1 MYPDFNS
8 IKMQY
13 AWGPAFMTSV
23 DVADYV
29 SFGTITPAQYKEI
42 TGLDFTTEEAAPA
55 SESTS
60 TAPVESASESEM
72 GSLSDSTSASESA
85 AQ

>member
-29 SFGTITPAQYKEI
+29 SFGTITPKQYKEI
-42 TGLDFTTEEAAPA
+42 TGLDFDTEETSA

-60 TAPVESASESEM
+60 TAPAESTSDSAA
-72 GSLSDSTSASESA
+72 GSLSESTSTSESV

>member
-42 TGLDFTTEEAAPA
+42 TGLDFGAEVKAPESESA
-55 SESTS
+55 STVTPAGESLSESTS
-60 TAPVESASESEM
+60 TSESV
-72 GSLSDSTSASESA
+72 